1 MKWRNLPFVV
11 MAGVLSPGV
20 GYPRSVQAEPSR
32 VYSVRQD
39 DTRGLT
45 MVLPRPIE
53 NTMEVVRD
61 HPALPAARQ
70 DHSGKSGRRQSRIR
84 SDAGIAA
91 PARMTSS
98 RSTPLNPTGMSGQG
112 DVLPGLPG
120 ALVAVVEG
128 GPPGVAAGPSS
139 GASPYTRRST
149 FIPVVPPSPAATSGP
164 VSLTAAVLDDPAPA
178 LRGLF
183 FPFETTVGAAA
194 FSRGDDVLVVFDAAR
209 PFDLSTV
216 QDDPVGARSSIL
228 LLPEA
233 TILRLKMHHAAG
245 LVLRRLPTGW
255 LIQTNGTGEP
265 VRAISPTMDGA
276 VLRFPVGSAGRTVV
290 VPDPQTGGNL
300 LVGTIRSGHD
310 AVEVR
315 RRGSNEIIEQTIQ
328 GIVVDPLS
336 DRLELRPTIGAFLLA
351 GMGVEATDIGSVP
364 PGLKPGSGIPA
375 PRIMSLAAGSPEVL
389 YRRFKEARAAAAAA
403 PAGARFAPRLLAA
416 QDALA
421 LGDGAEAATIM
432 RVAMAD
438 DAREVAALRPRL
450 VATAAALLEGHSDEV
465 DLLDDPRASTDGE
478 RGLWR
483 AVKLARQNPA
493 SPEAA
498 RLFEASLPLL
508 QSYPAPLQAVL
519 VPLAGASLARGGNDA
534 QAALIEHLPYE
545 HALAFARALLAERRG
560 QRQAALTA
568 LDRLSLDPEVS
579 LAEVAVEEAVAIRQ
593 RSSGADPRELADI
606 LEGHLLD
613 ARIAGR
619 EIASRFRV
627 AELRAQAGQWQ
638 KALDLLRETV
648 ALYPEQQIEAHRRAG
663 QVLMRLAAAPLKTG
677 DGEALAQASVIEA
690 SAGMLPEGADGSRI
704 SLFLAARLAAL
715 ELPER
720 AAPIVREMMHAAM
733 PGTDKAELGLRLAVL
748 DFQQNDLAG
757 ARAALQDSDPGG
769 LPAGLATERL
779 IMMARSLAGD
789 GQLDQA
795 LATIS
800 AVNTTAG
807 LDLRASL
814 LARRGDWAGTSDTLL
829 ALARQG
835 QPASGKLDAAGQD
848 LFLRLASAA
857 SRSRD
862 KTRIGQIMSLGS
874 GRFTDPGKDALFRL
888 LVSDTVA
895 DAVDPVKVSSEV
907 AILHQTPAVFD
918 SIAK

>member
-1 MKWRNLPFVV
+1 MKWRNLSFVV
-11 MAGVLSPGV
+11 MAGVLSLGV
-20 GYPRSVQAEPSR
+20 GYTRSVQAQPSR

-39 DTRGLT
+39 DTKGLM

-53 NTMEVVRD
+53 YTIKVVD
-61 HPALPAARQ
+61 DGSASPAAGQ
-70 DHSGKSGRRQSRIR
+70 DRNGKSGRRRSGIR

-91 PARMTSS
+91 PAGMTSS
-98 RSTPLNPTGMSGQG
+98 RSAPSNSNGMSGHG

-128 GPPGVAAGPSS
+128 GPPEMIAGPSS
-139 GASPYTRRST
+139 GASPDPRRST
-149 FIPVVPPSPAATSGP
+149 LIPAVLPSSSATSGP
-164 VSLTAAVLDDPAPA
+164 VSLTAAVLDDPDPA

-233 TILRLKMHHAAG
+233 TILRLKTHRAAG

-265 VRAISPTMDGA
+265 VKAISPTMDGA
-276 VLRFPVGSAGRTVV
+276 MLRFPVGSAGRTVV

-300 LVGTIRSGHD
+300 LVGTIRNGHD
-310 AVEVR
+310 AIEVR
-315 RRGSNEIIEQTIQ
+315 RHGSNEIIEQTIQ
-328 GIVVDPLS
+328 GIVIAPLS

-351 GMGVEATDIGSVP
+351 GMGVEATDIGSVQ
-364 PGLKPGSGIPA
+364 PGLKPGSGILA
-375 PRIMSLAAGSPEVL
+375 PRIMSLADASPEVL

-403 PAGARFAPRLLAA
+403 PAGARFEPRLLAA

-421 LGDGAEAATIM
+421 LGDAAEAAIIT
-432 RVAMAD
+432 RVAMED
-438 DAREVAALRPRL
+438 DAREVAAIRPRL
-450 VATAAALLEGHSDEV
+450 VAAAAALLEGRLDEV

-483 AVKLARQNPA
+483 AVKLAKRDPA

-498 RLFEASLPLL
+498 RLFAAGLSLL

-519 VPLAGASLARGGNDA
+519 VPLAGESLARGGNDA
-534 QAALIEHLPYE
+534 QAALIEHLPYG
-545 HALAFARALLAERRG
+545 HSLAFARALLAERRG

-568 LDRLSLDPEVS
+568 LDRLSLDPDVRV
-579 LAEVAVEEAVAIRQ
+579 AEVAIEEAVAIRQ
-593 RSSGADPRELADI
+593 RSPSADPRELADI

-613 ARIAGR
+613 ARIVGR
-619 EIASRFRV
+619 EVSSRFRLS
-627 AELRAQAGQWQ
+627 ELRAQAGQWQ
-638 KALDLLRETV
+638 KALDLLRETIT
-648 ALYPEQQIEAHRRAG
+648 LYPEQQTEAHRRAG
-663 QVLMRLAAAPLKTG
+663 QVLMRLTAAPLKTG

-690 SAGMLPEGADGSRI
+690 NAGMLPEGADGSRI

-720 AAPIVREMMHAAM
+720 AAPIVRKMMHAAM

-769 LPAGLATERL
+769 LPADLATERL
-779 IMMARSLAGD
+779 VMMARSLAGD

-795 LATIS
+795 LAAIS

-829 ALARQG
+829 TLARQD

-848 LFLRLASAA
+848 LFLRMASAA

-862 KTRIGQIMSLGS
+862 KTRIGQIMSLGR
-874 GRFTDPGKDALFRL
+874 GRFTDPGKEALFRL
-888 LVSDTVA
+888 LVSDTAA
-895 DAVDPVKVSSEV
+895 DTVDPVKLSSEI